1 MKWEDGVQYATD
13 VANGDIDVCRDVQ
26 LACQRFL
33 NQLENKEWRWEFKP
47 EPVQHVLNFTSK
59 IKHVKGPMAGK
70 PMVLM
75 PFQIM
80 LICAIYGFRD
90 KKDNSIRMVQDV
102 ILFIPRKASK
112 STLIAIIGLYELR
125 FGEAGGEV
133 YCTALDRNQAGIV
146 FDTAKGMIEGMP
158 EQLKA
163 QYSTYR
169 HEIKK
174 ATDSQSKFQA
184 LSRDSKRTGDGKN
197 PSVSIVDEASQIT
210 ERNAIEVMNSGM
222 VARKNPLR
230 IYITTASFTKETLFF
245 ENMQYLKSM
254 LNGQAEDNPR
264 WFGLLYGLDEG
275 DDWKDP
281 KVWAKVNPM
290 HGISINAEAI
300 EQRVKEAQSKP
311 SALNELLC
319 KTFNVYVS
327 ANSAWIDKA
336 VWDDAPIM
344 NEAETPEA
352 TFIAFDLAATRDLNA
367 VATLHR
373 YTEDRYSIKFKFFLP
388 EESIDF
394 VPTHYRPIFMQAVQR
409 GTLKLTQ
416 GNVADYVE
424 VEEYI
429 KNETT
434 TYNAKEIGFDAWN
447 AAALVSKLYEHGLPV
462 KKIGQGMAVLNNPSK
477 HVQKLI
483 LSKSIAHQHDP
494 FVSWQLGNCE
504 VYEDVNGNIKIRK
517 NSADPSA
524 KVDGIIA
531 MIMAFHCALDNPL
544 ISNSF
549 GFRTI

>member
-13 VANGDIDVCRDVQ
+13 VANGNIDVCRDVQ

-133 YCTALDRNQAGIV
+133 YCTALDRNQASIV

-174 ATDSQSKFQA
+174 AADSQSKFQA

-197 PSVSIVDEASQIT
+197 PSVSIVDEAAQIT
-210 ERNAIEVMNSGM
+210 ERNSIEVMNSGM

-254 LNGQAEDNPR
+254 LHGQAEDDPR

-281 KVWAKVNPM
+281 KTWYKVNPM

-327 ANSAWIDKA
+327 ANSAWIDKSI
-336 VWDDAPIM
+336 WDDAPM
-344 NEAETPEA
+344 MDSAKTPEA
-352 TFIAFDLAATRDLNA
+352 TFVAFDLAATRDLNA

-373 YTEDRYSIKFKFFLP
+373 YAENDYAIKFKFFLP
-388 EESIDF
+388 EDSLEF
-394 VPTHYRPIFMQAVQR
+394 VPTHYKPIFMQAVQR

-424 VEEYI
+424 VEDYI
-429 KNETT
+429 KNETINH
-434 TYNAKEIGFDAWN
+434 NAKEIGFDAWN

-483 LSKSIAHQHDP
+483 LSKSISHEHDP

-531 MIMAFHCALDNPL
+531 MIMAFHCSLDNPL

-549 GFRTI
+549 GFRAF

>member
-133 YCTALDRNQAGIV
+133 YCTALDRNQASIV

-174 ATDSQSKFQA
+174 AADSQSKFQA

-197 PSVSIVDEASQIT
+197 PSVSIVDEAAQIT
-210 ERNAIEVMNSGM
+210 ERNSIEVMNSGM

-336 VWDDAPIM
+336 IWDDAPM
-344 NEAETPEA
+344 MDVSKTPEA

-373 YTEDRYSIKFKFFLP
+373 YAEDDYAIKFKFFLP

-429 KNETT
+429 KNETIT
-434 TYNAKEIGFDAWN
+434 HNAKEIGFDAWN

-483 LSKSIAHQHDP
+483 LSKSIAHEHDP

-531 MIMAFHCALDNPL
+531 MIMGFHCSLDNPL

-549 GFRTI
+549 GFRAF

>member
-133 YCTALDRNQAGIV
+133 YCTALDRNQASIV

-174 ATDSQSKFQA
+174 AADSQSKFQA

-197 PSVSIVDEASQIT
+197 PSVSIVDEAAQIT
-210 ERNAIEVMNSGM
+210 ERNSIEVMNSGM

-336 VWDDAPIM
+336 VWDDAPMM